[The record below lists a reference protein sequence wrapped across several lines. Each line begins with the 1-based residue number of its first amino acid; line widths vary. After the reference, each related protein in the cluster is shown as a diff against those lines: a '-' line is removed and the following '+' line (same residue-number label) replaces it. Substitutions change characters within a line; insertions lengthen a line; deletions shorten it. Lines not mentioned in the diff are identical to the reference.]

1 MELSLGRADPLEER
15 ASALR
20 DSHAHSQR
28 VSPARL
34 SCATP
39 VGSHVPGTARR
50 VHARPA
56 TDRRASTSSLD
67 MDAAGPRARCG
78 DSYAPCTHMY
88 RTNVLAPVAVLNKA
102 LVSINGRTH
111 TRPFFR
117 SWRHSAQHDA
127 CKVPTHERDRG
138 DDVNTARELH
148 PPPNKA
154 ALHLAQAIF
163 SPSPHSPG
171 EPSAQST
178 PKKLRWP
185 GEGLDGRSPQDGAF
199 QSPQPANFSLRCQLL
214 FVVQS

>member
-1 MELSLGRADPLEER
+1 MRRRARWTWTLPGRALAVATLTALYSSHILVLCLCLYVPYECV
-15 ASALR
+15 SAGG
-20 DSHAHSQR
+20 
-28 VSPARL
+28 
-34 SCATP
+34 C
-39 VGSHVPGTARR
+39 
-50 VHARPA
+50 
-56 TDRRASTSSLD
+56 
-67 MDAAGPRARCG
+67 
-78 DSYAPCTHMY
+78 
-88 RTNVLAPVAVLNKA
+88 LNKA

-154 ALHLAQAIF
+154 ALHLAQAI

-171 EPSAQST
+171 EPSAQSS

-185 GEGLDGRSPQDGAF
+185 GEGFDGRSHQDGAF
-199 QSPQPANFSLRCQLL
+199 QSPQPANFSPS
-214 FVVQS
+214 VVNCCSLSNPEPQS